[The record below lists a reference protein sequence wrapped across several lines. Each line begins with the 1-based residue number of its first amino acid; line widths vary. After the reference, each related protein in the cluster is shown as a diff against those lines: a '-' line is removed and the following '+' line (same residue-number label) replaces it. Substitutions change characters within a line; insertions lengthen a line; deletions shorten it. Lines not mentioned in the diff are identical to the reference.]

1 MKAMTRANSL
11 WITMITKVIMT
22 TGKTMVLTMAM
33 KMRMRANSILLGIP
47 SLLNRMVMKTG
58 MRANSL

>member
-1 MKAMTRANSL
+1 MTRANSL

>member
-1 MKAMTRANSL
+1 MKKRTRANVL
-11 WITMITKVIMT
+11 WLTMIRTVIMT

-47 SLLNRMVMKTG
+47 SLLNRIVMKTG